1 MKDNQHEQLFTEL
14 TAESEA
20 PAFTELDDEV
30 AATCSGGIRFGGP
43 DPDMILFEHANFQGR
58 SLRVNATIGDGD
70 DNLDN
75 ALIGNG
81 WNDRTSSIIIYR
93 GRWQLFRN
101 AGYTGPVSER
111 IGGRYANWTAFG
123 HRVDND
129 LTGIRRIG

>member
-30 AATCSGGIRFGGP
+30 AATCSGGRIYFDGP
-43 DPDMILFEHANFQGR
+43 DPDMVLFEHTNFTGR
-58 SLRVNATIGDGD
+58 SLGVNATTNDGD

-81 WNDRTSSIIIYR
+81 WNDRTSSMIIYR
-93 GRWQLFRN
+93 GNWQLFRD
-101 AGYTGPVSER
+101 AGYVGPASR
-111 IGGRYANWTAFG
+111 RSTGRYETPREFGQANDA
-123 HRVDND
+123 